1 MRVKPFI
8 ARIADA
14 EGTTGEYVFRART
27 RRRAK
32 RDVREWCTRTDWGAT
47 IVSINRGRAPGERA
61 RGRTDWGATI
71 VWINSGGVP
80 GKRARGHRLL
90 RVAGVTFAVSGVTIA
105 TLMIVG
111 LTLDGAL

>member
-8 ARIADA
+8 ARVADA

-47 IVSINRGRAPGERA
+47 IVSVKRA
-61 RGRTDWGATI
+61 R
-71 VWINSGGVP
+71 VP
-80 GKRARGHRLL
+80 GKRAKRRTEWGGTIVWMDPSGVPGQRATGHRLL

>member
-1 MRVKPFI
+1 MRAKPFI

-32 RDVREWCTRTDWGAT
+32 RDVREWCTRTDWEAT
-47 IVSINRGRAPGERA
+47 IVSINRGR
-61 RGRTDWGATI
+61 
-71 VWINSGGVP
+71 SP

-111 LTLDGAL
+111 LTLEGAL